1 MTEAQKSNI
10 GDMAQTITFSKDHI
24 VTLVAIGKSA
34 QLAERKE
41 QDDIY
46 KLTSIL
52 CLYLKKNNQGVPM
65 KYDPQAL
72 KNGMLDIMT
81 EETPV
86 DHDDDKKIFA
96 ALNRRVIRAVQ
107 VALVLHHS
115 PIHKVVKVDTK
126 LKNKAGKTIQRSEL
140 HQPNY
145 LNFPDGM
152 MKVPDTDNPGKTKEV
167 IAKTDPL
174 GQAMVRVSD
183 AQRETIFRQ
192 LKSEDGKV
200 LYPSNRKSK
209 PDPEKPVEQS
219 FGTKCAAIKGVCQ
232 DVATGKKVIGHDGN
246 DIDPEAWKAIDAIFT
261 EYERACQKMIE
272 LNGKD
277 WRNSV
282 LVRKSGS

>member
-1 MTEAQKSNI
+1 
-10 GDMAQTITFSKDHI
+10 
-24 VTLVAIGKSA
+24 
-34 QLAERKE
+34 
-41 QDDIY
+41 
-46 KLTSIL
+46 
-52 CLYLKKNNQGVPM
+52 
-65 KYDPQAL
+65 
-72 KNGMLDIMT
+72 
-81 EETPV
+81 
-86 DHDDDKKIFA
+86 
-96 ALNRRVIRAVQ
+96 
-107 VALVLHHS
+107 
-115 PIHKVVKVDTK
+115 
-126 LKNKAGKTIQRSEL
+126 
-140 HQPNY
+140 
-145 LNFPDGM
+145 
-152 MKVPDTDNPGKTKEV
+152 
-167 IAKTDPL
+167 
-174 GQAMVRVSD
+174 MVRVSD